1 MKENPGVYGGQAE
14 KREIGFFGAGVQSFL
29 GFYIPMGRLRNPSEQ
44 HEQKQSEKVVANLLF
59 E

>member
-29 GFYIPMGRLRNPSEQ
+29 GFSIPMGRLRNPS
-44 HEQKQSEKVVANLLF
+44 
-59 E
+59 